1 MANDKPVCESR
12 EHVKKAEEV
21 RDSNRGAIDWVMD
34 QMGFPKEDPDLK
46 KVACIPR
53 EQYEDSL
60 RPKLNSEQQ
69 EKVKKNVAEFTKAI
83 NTGDLTAV
91 GELFNRVAPR
101 AENGAKPDEFR
112 NRSGVKIAD
121 ETFYQLTKELGKHGI
136 DFDYRSMGIFHGDRS
151 PSLIISRER
160 PLDQSRTEHLEL
172 TLQGGTPKEHIKNS
186 TAERRIIRDSGEH
199 GLPSEHTVSRVEAA
213 AGKTPAETAYLEIML
228 PYRGAQRKR

>member
-1 MANDKPVCESR
+1 MANDRPVCGSPGHER
-12 EHVKKAEEV
+12 EAVKE
-21 RDSNRGAIDWVMD
+21 RDANRDLFARILDASGI
-34 QMGFPKEDPDLK
+34 PKEKPDLS
-46 KVACIPR
+46 KVACVPL
-53 EQYEDSL
+53 EQHLDSL

-69 EKVKKNVAEFTKAI
+69 EKVNKNVAEFTKAI

-101 AENGAKPDEFR
+101 AENAAKPDEFR

-172 TLQGGTPKEHIKNS
+172 TLQGGTPKEFIKNS

-213 AGKTPAETAYLEIML
+213 AGKTPAETAYMEIML
-228 PYRGAQRKR
+228 PYRAAQRKK